1 LFHVPSRAESILVIT
16 DEILRGIGLHIWLCA
31 RDLNTDA
38 IYIGML
44 PRKMYGE
51 ESPKPIAEAMKKYVD
66 AVVNAIPNAIGI
78 NIDNITA
85 VVVNSFNNILN
96 IYIV

>member
-1 LFHVPSRAESILVIT
+1 
-16 DEILRGIGLHIWLCA
+16 
-31 RDLNTDA
+31 
-38 IYIGML
+38 ML

>member
-1 LFHVPSRAESILVIT
+1 MFHVPSRAESILVIT

-31 RDLNTDA
+31 RDLNIDA